1 MECPSVSERGPRTS
15 FTRSLIQDF
24 PHRAPDFWF
33 EFKDWHVF
41 MDVSYA
47 VIKDAPDAG
56 PARSEKKGRKDAW
69 HRELRWALQG
79 RRAMIIQGDRK
90 WG

>member
-1 MECPSVSERGPRTS
+1 
-15 FTRSLIQDF
+15 
-24 PHRAPDFWF
+24 
-33 EFKDWHVF
+33 

-56 PARSEKKGRKDAW
+56 PARSEKKAGKMLGTASYV
-69 HRELRWALQG
+69 ALQG